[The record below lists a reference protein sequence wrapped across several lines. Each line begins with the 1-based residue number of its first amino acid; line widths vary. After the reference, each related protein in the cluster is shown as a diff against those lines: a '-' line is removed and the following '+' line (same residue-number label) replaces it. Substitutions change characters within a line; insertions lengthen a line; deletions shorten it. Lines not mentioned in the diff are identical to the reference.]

1 MNYLSDR
8 YTGPSE
14 AWHTSEHKL
23 LIPHRSALF
32 KPQARTTG
40 RGCPWVPSMA
50 TIAESFISFVGVA
63 NDLTE
68 SLESSDRDCSCAR
81 VQMGR
86 R

>member
-14 AWHTSEHKL
+14 SWHTSENKL

-40 RGCPWVPSMA
+40 RGCPWVPS
-50 TIAESFISFVGVA
+50 TLVPTRNVFRKISQA
-63 NDLTE
+63 SRE
-68 SLESSDRDCSCAR
+68 RWQPSLNHSYPLWVS
-81 VQMGR
+81 QTT
-86 R
+86 